1 MIDYGPTMILSM
13 VPNTLNFMITIHGIM
28 LEQPTFKGH
37 PVSATA

>member
-1 MIDYGPTMILSM
+1 MILSM

-28 LEQPTFKGH
+28 LEQPTFKEH